1 MPRISLQFFIVTTFA
16 VASCE
21 RQQEPSQV
29 ARAGDDSS
37 SLTTQISRQ
46 SAAQPTGEVDSSQS
60 SNQPAPQTADTIV
73 SVLSMS
79 CTPTT
84 FGPGD
89 TLTLRMNTPHGDY
102 LTAKQPGDSLFYIIY
117 PQFNVP
123 RRRYSL
129 IPSDSFKQTP
139 TLRLP
144 ADLRAVPWYYGRDTT
159 LVPFFTRPGKYVLT
173 MGEKLEGD
181 YGARAVRCS
190 VTFTG
195 EK

>member
-1 MPRISLQFFIVTTFA
+1 MPRISLRFFIVTTFA

-21 RQQEPSQV
+21 RRQDASQV
-29 ARAGDDSS
+29 ARVGNDSS
-37 SLTTQISRQ
+37 NLRSQISRQ
-46 SAAQPTGEVDSSQS
+46 PSAHAAGEVDSLQS
-60 SNQPAPQTADTIV
+60 ANQPASQTADTIV
-73 SVLSMS
+73 SALSMS
-79 CTPTT
+79 CTPST

-89 TLTLRMNTPHGDY
+89 TLTLHMNTPHGDY

-117 PQFNVP
+117 PQLNVP

-129 IPSDSFKQTP
+129 MPSDSFKQTP

-144 ADLRAVPWYYGRDTT
+144 ADLQAVPWYYGRDTT
-159 LVPFFTRPGKYVLT
+159 LAPFFTRPGKYVLT

-181 YGARAVRCS
+181 FGARAVRCS

-195 EK
+195 QK